1 MTQRPEHPDWN
12 ELAALAESGPE
23 ATDPEILAHVAV
35 CPQCMAAI
43 GDAVQS
49 LDEVLAD
56 PVPVA
61 PVYRPLIV
69 PVHRR
74 RSNWAWG
81 AGALAAAAV
90 LLVLLMPRNPATF
103 APEDPR
109 SGLQAR
115 LSELSVEGPVYPGVI
130 RLTTAGNAQYRA
142 GGPVTAEADA
152 LLAPWQERFAADPA
166 DSDAAYWLTVGHL
179 AAGRLHFADETL
191 RRALQRHP
199 HATSLRH
206 LDAITAYRL
215 SDLERAEAALQ
226 GLLADQ
232 PEDEFAR
239 FNQALVLSET
249 GRPAEARAILTS
261 LADDADSDALR
272 TRAQR
277 LLSTL
282 RP

>member
-23 ATDPEILAHVAV
+23 AMDPELLAHLAV
-35 CPQCMAAI
+35 CPRCLAAY
-43 GDAVQS
+43 GDAVQC
-49 LDEVLAD
+49 LDEVLAERV
-56 PVPVA
+56 PLAPVA
-61 PVYRPLIV
+61 RSRVVPL
-69 PVHRR
+69 HRR
-74 RSNWAWG
+74 RSNQVWG

-90 LLVLLMPRNPATF
+90 LLVLLMPRNPAIF

-109 SGLQAR
+109 TELQTR
-115 LSELSVEGPVYPGVI
+115 LSELSVEGPIYPGVI
-130 RLTTAGNAQYRA
+130 RLAAAGNERYRA

-215 SDLERAEAALQ
+215 SDLERAEAALL
-226 GLLADQ
+226 GLLADR
-232 PEDEFAR
+232 PEDDFAR

-249 GRPAEARAILTS
+249 GRTDEARAILS
-261 LADDADSDALR
+261 ILADEAGSEVLR
-272 TRAQR
+272 TRVRQ
-277 LLSTL
+277 LLEHMQH
-282 RP
+282 